1 MPYQGGKYPHM
12 PILTILL
19 SQRNEI
25 IYCTTDLT
33 PLIFPGK
40 VHLVYKVGRKD
51 GNCGEKNRFF
61 FMVWSWQNDKFY
73 SLSHIMETDFWI
85 EIL

>member
-12 PILTILL
+12 PILTFLL
-19 SQRNEI
+19 SQKYEI
-25 IYCTTDLT
+25 IYCMTDLT
-33 PLIFPGK
+33 PLIFLGK

-51 GNCGEKNRFF
+51 GNCGENDIF
-61 FMVWSWQNDKFY
+61 FMLWTLY

-85 EIL
+85 DIL

>member
-1 MPYQGGKYPHM
+1 METVEK
-12 PILTILL
+12 TI
-19 SQRNEI
+19 
-25 IYCTTDLT
+25 D
-33 PLIFPGK
+33 
-40 VHLVYKVGRKD
+40 
-51 GNCGEKNRFF
+51 FF